1 MDFRSDNTAS
11 VAEEI
16 MAAITAANVGT
27 AAGYGDDDISQSLQP
42 AYSEL
47 FETDV
52 RVFPVLTGTIA
63 NALSVS
69 VLSPSWGAIFAEADS
84 HINQDE
90 CGAPEL
96 FTGGAKLISLEGR
109 NGKIPPEELSRRL
122 ATAGKGFVH
131 SAQPAAF
138 SVTQTSESGAVY
150 SAQEITELC
159 TIAKQAGLGVHMDG
173 ARFANAV
180 AALNAGNESASVAD
194 LTWRAGVDVLSFGAT
209 KNGALGAEAIILFRT
224 DLAEEMTF
232 RHKRAGQLASKM
244 RYISAQL
251 AAYIEDGLWL
261 RLADHAN
268 RMCALLAEGLGEI
281 AAVKVDAFGGANE
294 LFVELPGEAV
304 VALRE
309 EGFEYY
315 DWPEVVAAEIGRRSS
330 IRLVTRHDTSESEV
344 QGLIA
349 AVKRL
354 AG

>member
-1 MDFRSDNTAS
+1 
-11 VAEEI
+11 
-16 MAAITAANVGT
+16 
-27 AAGYGDDDISQSLQP
+27 
-42 AYSEL
+42 
-47 FETDV
+47 
-52 RVFPVLTGTIA
+52 
-63 NALSVS
+63 
-69 VLSPSWGAIFAEADS
+69 
-84 HINQDE
+84 
-90 CGAPEL
+90 
-96 FTGGAKLISLEGR
+96 
-109 NGKIPPEELSRRL
+109 
-122 ATAGKGFVH
+122 
-131 SAQPAAF
+131 
-138 SVTQTSESGAVY
+138 
-150 SAQEITELC
+150 
-159 TIAKQAGLGVHMDG
+159 
-173 ARFANAV
+173 
-180 AALNAGNESASVAD
+180 VAD

>member
-1 MDFRSDNTAS
+1 MDFRSDNVAS

-27 AAGYGDDDISQSLQP
+27 AAGYGEDDISQGLHP

-47 FETDV
+47 FETEV

-63 NALSVS
+63 NALSAS
-69 VLSPSWGAIFAEADS
+69 VLSPPWGAIYAEADS
-84 HINQDE
+84 HIAQDE

-96 FTGGAKLISLEGR
+96 FTGGAKLIALEGR
-109 NGKIPPEELSRRL
+109 NGKIPPEELRRRL
-122 ATAGKGFVH
+122 ATSGKGFVH
-131 SAQPAAF
+131 AAQPAAF
-138 SVTQTSESGAVY
+138 SVTQTSEAGAVY
-150 SAQEITELC
+150 SAQEIAELSA
-159 TIAKQAGLGVHMDG
+159 IAKDAGLSVHMDG
-173 ARFANAV
+173 ARFANAM
-180 AALNAGNESASVAD
+180 AALNAVNETVSPAD

-224 DLAEEMTF
+224 DLAEEMSF

-261 RLADHAN
+261 RLAGHAN
-268 RMCALLAEGLGEI
+268 RMCNQLAEGLGAI
-281 AAVKVDAFGGANE
+281 DGVRLDVFGGANE
-294 LFVELPGEAV
+294 LFVELPGETV
-304 VALRE
+304 LALRQE
-309 EGFEYY
+309 SFEFY
-315 DWPEVVAAEIGRRSS
+315 DWPETIAAGADRRST
-330 IRLVTRHDTSESEV
+330 IRLVTRHDTSMAEV
-344 QGLIA
+344 EGMIA

>member
-1 MDFRSDNTAS
+1 MDFRSDNVAG

-16 MAAITAANVGT
+16 MAAIAAANVGT
-27 AAGYGDDDISQSLQP
+27 AAAYGDDEITERLEP

-47 FETDV
+47 FETEV

-63 NALSVS
+63 NALSAS
-69 VLSPSWGAIFAEADS
+69 VLSPPYGAIFAAADA
-84 HINQDE
+84 HIFQDE

-96 FTGGAKLISLEGR
+96 FTGGAKLIPLAGQ
-109 NGKIPPEELSRRL
+109 NGTIPPEELRRRL
-122 ATAGKGFVH
+122 QTSGQGFVH
-131 SAQPAAF
+131 AAQPAAF
-138 SVTQTSESGAVY
+138 SVTQTSEAGAVY
-150 SAQEITELC
+150 SAGEIAELSA
-159 TIAKQAGLGVHMDG
+159 IARGAGLGVHMDG

-180 AALNAGNESASVAD
+180 AALNAGNETVSPAD

-224 DLAEEMTF
+224 ELAEEMAF

-268 RMCALLAEGLGEI
+268 RMCGALAKGLEVLDG
-281 AAVKVDAFGGANE
+281 VRLDAFGGANE

-304 VALRE
+304 IALRE
-309 EGFEYY
+309 EGFQFY
-315 DWPEVVAAEIGRRSS
+315 DWPETIAAEAGRRST
-330 IRLVTRHDTSESEV
+330 IRLVTSHDNSESDV
-344 QGLIA
+344 DGLVA

-354 AG
+354 VG

>member
-16 MAAITAANVGT
+16 MAAIAAANVGT
-27 AAGYGDDDISQSLQP
+27 AAAYGDDDITQGLQA

-47 FETDV
+47 FETEV

-63 NALSVS
+63 NALSAA
-69 VLSPSWGAIFAEADS
+69 VLSPPWGAIFAEAES

-96 FTGGAKLISLEGR
+96 FTGGAKLIALEGR
-109 NGKIPPEELSRRL
+109 DGKIPPEELRRRL
-122 ATAGKGFVH
+122 KAAGQGFVH
-131 SAQPAAF
+131 AAQPAAF
-138 SVTQTSESGAVY
+138 SVTQTSEAGAVY
-150 SAQEITELC
+150 SAAEIAELSS
-159 TIAKQAGLGVHMDG
+159 IAKDAGLGVHMDG

-180 AALNAGNESASVAD
+180 AALNAGNETVSAAD

-224 DLAEEMTF
+224 DLAEEMAF

-251 AAYIEDGLWL
+251 VAYIEDGLWL
-261 RLADHAN
+261 RLAAHAN
-268 RMCALLAEGLGEI
+268 RMCAMLAEGLGEI
-281 AAVKVDAFGGANE
+281 AEVRVDAFGGANE
-294 LFVELPGEAV
+294 LFVELPGATV

-309 EGFEYY
+309 QGFEYY

-330 IRLVTRHDTSESEV
+330 IRLVTRHDTGESEV
-344 QGLIA
+344 EGLIA

-354 AG
+354 TG

>member
-1 MDFRSDNTAS
+1 MEFRSDNVAS

-16 MAAITAANVGT
+16 MAAIAAANTGT
-27 AAGYGDDDISQSLQP
+27 AAGYGDDEISQRLEP
-42 AYSEL
+42 AYSQL

-63 NALSVS
+63 NALSAS
-69 VLSPSWGAIFAEADS
+69 VLSPPYGAIFAEAES

-96 FTGGAKLISLEGR
+96 FTGGAKLIPLQGR
-109 NGKIPPEELSRRL
+109 GGKIPPEELRRRL
-122 ATAGKGFVH
+122 RASGQGFVH
-131 SAQPAAF
+131 AAQAAAF
-138 SVTQTSESGAVY
+138 SVTQTSEAGAVY
-150 SAQEITELC
+150 SAGEIAELAA
-159 TIAKQAGLGVHMDG
+159 IAKDAGLGVHMDG

-180 AALNAGNESASVAD
+180 AALNAGNESVSAAD

-224 DLAEEMTF
+224 ELGDEMAF

-268 RMCALLAEGLGEI
+268 RMCALLAEGLGALES
-281 AAVKVDAFGGANE
+281 VRVDAFGGANE
-294 LFVELPGEAV
+294 LFVELPGAAIL
-304 VALRE
+304 ALRE
-309 EGFEYY
+309 EGFQFY
-315 DWPEVVAAEIGRRSS
+315 DWPETVAPEAGGRAT
-330 IRLVTRHDTSESEV
+330 IRLVTRHDTTMSEV
-344 QGLIA
+344 DGLIA

>member
-1 MDFRSDNTAS
+1 MDFRSDNVAG

-16 MAAITAANVGT
+16 MAAIAAANVGT
-27 AAGYGDDDISQSLQP
+27 AAGYGDDDITKRLQP

-52 RVFPVLTGTIA
+52 HVFPVLTGTIA
-63 NALSVS
+63 NALSAS
-69 VLSPSWGAIFAEADS
+69 VLSPPYGAIFAEAES
-84 HINQDE
+84 HICQDE

-96 FTGGAKLISLEGR
+96 FTGGAKLIALKGR
-109 NGKIPPEELSRRL
+109 NGKIPPEEFRKRL
-122 ATAGKGFVH
+122 QASGQGFVH
-131 SAQPAAF
+131 AAQAAAF
-138 SVTQTSESGAVY
+138 SVTQTSEAGAVY
-150 SAQEITELC
+150 SAGEIAELSA
-159 TIAKQAGLGVHMDG
+159 IAKGAGLGVHMDG

-180 AALNAGNESASVAD
+180 AALNAGNETVSAAD
-194 LTWRAGVDVLSFGAT
+194 ITWRAGVDVLSFGAT

-224 DLAEEMTF
+224 ELAGEMAF

-268 RMCALLAEGLGEI
+268 RMCAALAEGLGT
-281 AAVKVDAFGGANE
+281 VDSVRLDAFGGANE
-294 LFVELPGEAV
+294 LFVELPGETI
-304 VALRE
+304 VALRQ
-309 EGFEYY
+309 EGFEFY
-315 DWPEVVAAEIGRRSS
+315 DWPETVAAEAGGRGT
-330 IRLVTRHDTSESEV
+330 IRLVTRHDTGASEV
-344 QGLIA
+344 EGLVA